1 MSNRVTKID
10 DHTAQALARRPDVM
24 QEKLR
29 YQQLIESLTIAKEAI
44 DDPVPKAWQELENV
58 FFDLLLKRSLTHEF
72 NDEDDEDKQAIG
84 AQLDGIGRVL
94 CLDRYTD
101 QTDDAYRSD
110 LKGWVR
116 FLFSQGEPE
125 TLIFVLDVLTDP
137 VNPIQ
142 LIEFFPGT
150 VVLEFDGTV
159 LNEDNLVSIMDRCA
173 AAGVKIWL
181 TLFEDPA
188 FRFDGDPGEGFDDG
202 VALTEGMFAGLL
214 GV

>member
-10 DHTAQALARRPDVM
+10 DHVEQALARRPDVM
-24 QEKLR
+24 REKIR
-29 YQQLIESLTIAKEAI
+29 YKKLIESLTPQTQ
-44 DDPVPKAWQELENV
+44 DLENV
-58 FFDLLLKRSLTHEF
+58 FFELLLERSLTDTF
-72 NDEDDEDKQAIG
+72 DGKQAIG
-84 AQLDGIGRVL
+84 EQLDGIGRIL
-94 CLDRYTD
+94 CLVRYTD

>member
-101 QTDDAYRSD
+101 QTDDDYRSD

-116 FLFSQGEPE
+116 FLLSQGEPE

-159 LNEDNLVSIMDRCA
+159 LNEDNLTSIMDRCA

-188 FRFDGDPGEGFDDG
+188 FRFDGDPGQP
-202 VALTEGMFAGLL
+202 AGSIIRLQAIEKEIFMIC
-214 GV
+214 